1 MIVID
6 ATNLIIGRLATAVA
20 KMALHGEEIRI
31 VNSENCIIS
40 GSKKDVFAKYKRKK
54 DMGKPEKGPFFPK
67 LADRILK
74 RTVRGM
80 LPYKTS
86 RGREAMKNVK
96 CYRGVPISLQEAK
109 PTTFETA
116 NVSNSSAIKFIK
128 LGDIAQHLGA
138 KK

>member
-1 MIVID
+1 MIVVD
-6 ATNLIIGRLATAVA
+6 ASNLILGRLATKVA
-20 KMALHGEEIRI
+20 KLALSGEEVSVI
-31 VNSENCIIS
+31 NSENAVVT
-40 GSKKDVFAKYKRKK
+40 GNKKDVMAKYKRKK